1 MISLPS
7 HECSDVW
14 HGLCSPWLA
23 LHPFISMK
31 QLPEA
36 PATTNG
42 IGSRG
47 LSSNVPSSSSTQNGI
62 SIMSGV
68 SDPTQIS
75 QAHQNPRGTR
85 SSGRKETFRIFK
97 TTSSWYLKP
106 CQVVV
111 GLFELLWQGTHCL
124 QGTSVISRQHFCSGA
139 VDAPVYW
146 EGTGIYVGRSPLTG
160 SGVRIRL
167 PALRKTEHPICSQV
181 MPHQEAPKVLE
192 LLCTQLATLTVVQL
206 LPTPLPSGN
215 HVSLIIL
222 TAGHLGCQQTI
233 SSPGSLPYFKPSSP
247 LVLTITVTLDSPLCL

>member
-1 MISLPS
+1 MMISLPS

-97 TTSSWYLKP
+97 TTSSWYLKA

-111 GLFELLWQGTHCL
+111 GLLELLWQGTHCP

-139 VDAPVYW
+139 VDAPVCW
-146 EGTGIYVGRSPLTG
+146 EGTGIYVGRSPLPG

-167 PALRKTEHPICSQV
+167 PALRTTEHPICSQV
-181 MPHQEAPKVLE
+181 MPHQEAPKVLDYS
-192 LLCTQLATLTVVQL
+192 VPSW
-206 LPTPLPSGN
+206 LPLPWSSYYPLPSPVG
-215 HVSLIIL
+215 
-222 TAGHLGCQQTI
+222 TT
-233 SSPGSLPYFKPSSP
+233 FPS
-247 LVLTITVTLDSPLCL
+247 